1 MPGAEPLPFSCR
13 WYFGKIT
20 RRESERLLLNPENP
34 RGTFLVRESETTKGE
49 QGWGV
54 AGLEEALSGGC
65 GGTLSPFSLSCW
77 CWSSGSQSWC
87 GHHITSD
94 MCVPNALLHL

>member
-1 MPGAEPLPFSCR
+1 MLGAEPLPFPCR

-54 AGLEEALSGGC
+54 AGLEETLW
-65 GGTLSPFSLSCW
+65 GTWGYPESPQSL
-77 CWSSGSQSWC
+77 
-87 GHHITSD
+87 
-94 MCVPNALLHL
+94 LLVSRKPMLTWPSLLQ